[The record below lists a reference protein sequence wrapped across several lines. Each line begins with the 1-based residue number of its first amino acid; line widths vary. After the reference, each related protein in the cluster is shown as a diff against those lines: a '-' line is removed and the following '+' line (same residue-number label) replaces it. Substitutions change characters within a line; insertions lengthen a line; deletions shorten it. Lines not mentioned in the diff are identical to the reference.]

1 MISTFKKVWKNCKN
15 RHKSFLYSLL
25 FSFLRSLFAVT
36 QLLAILITIK
46 VITGSLDIKKGIISI
61 VVLTLICI
69 IGNYITSYF
78 EQINGMRTGF
88 KMVSDKRIEMGAKL
102 RKVPLG
108 FFNTSSRSS
117 TITTLTSALS
127 GVENASTV
135 VTVGIISGLFN
146 ALSLFI
152 FMMIYDY
159 RIGLIVG
166 LGMIIYLILVNYQ
179 MKLSR
184 KNAPKL
190 IEAQNRLSN
199 DTLLFLEGI
208 KVTKSFSF
216 KNGDT
221 KLKESID
228 GSKDANIELTKKSM
242 PTQYMAS
249 IIVAVFESL
258 ILLTTLLMFYKF
270 NAIDLTKTVIL
281 VIFSFMAYASL
292 NQAGSMLSM
301 IGLLDSG
308 LNEVE
313 RINDIKELETSE
325 PIIKEES
332 NEITFKNVDFSYGDN
347 KVLHNV
353 SFNIKPKSFT
363 AIVGPSGSGK
373 TTICELIARFR
384 DVDSG
389 EILFGNTNIK
399 NIEYEDISKK
409 VSMVFQRVYLFEDTI
424 LNNIRFA
431 KPNASLDD
439 VRQACKKAQCDD
451 FIMSLKDGYDT
462 LLTEGGSSLS
472 GGEKQRI
479 SIARAILK
487 DSPIIILDEAT
498 ASIDPE
504 NEYQIQ
510 KAIEELTMNKTVI
523 MIAHRLKTIKNA
535 DNIIVLEKGKIVQEG
550 THKELINED
559 GLYKKFINSRIK
571 ASKFTLIK

>member
-1 MISTFKKVWKNCKN
+1 MINTFKKVWKNCQN
-15 RHKSFLYSLL
+15 RHKSFIYSLL
-25 FSFLRSLFAVT
+25 FSFLRSIFAVT
-36 QLLAILITIK
+36 QIFAIIVTINVVLNK
-46 VITGSLDIKKGIISI
+46 IEVKKGIIII

-78 EQINGMRTGF
+78 EQINGMKTGF

-108 FFNTSSRSS
+108 FFNTSSRSN

-146 ALSLFI
+146 AFALFV
-152 FMMIYDY
+152 FMMFYDY

-166 LGMIIYLILVNYQ
+166 VGTVVYLLLVNYQ

-190 IEAQNRLSN
+190 IKVQNNLSN
-199 DTLLFLEGI
+199 DTLSFLEGI

-216 KNGDT
+216 KDGDE
-221 KLKESID
+221 KLKKSIND
-228 GSKDANIELTKKSM
+228 SKDANIELTNKSM
-242 PTQYMAS
+242 FSQYMAS
-249 IIVAVFESL
+249 IIIAVFESL
-258 ILLTTLLMFYKF
+258 ILLITLIMFYKY
-270 NAIDLTKTVIL
+270 NIIDLTKTIIL
-281 VIFSFMAYASL
+281 IIFSFMAYASL

-308 LNEVE
+308 LDEVTKMSE
-313 RINDIKELETSE
+313 IKELENNK
-325 PIIKEES
+325 PIVKEES
-332 NEITFKNVDFSYGDN
+332 NEITFKNVCFSYDDN
-347 KVLHNV
+347 EVLHNI
-353 SFNIKPKSFT
+353 SFNIKPNTFT

-384 DVDSG
+384 DIDSG
-389 EILFGNTNIK
+389 EILFGKTNIK

-424 LNNIRFA
+424 LNNIKFA
-431 KPNASLDD
+431 KPEASLEE
-439 VRQACKKAQCDD
+439 VREACKKAQCDE
-451 FIMSLKDGYDT
+451 FIMKLKDGYNT
-462 LLTEGGSSLS
+462 VLTEGGSSLS

-498 ASIDPE
+498 ASVDPE

-510 KAIEELTMNKTVI
+510 MAIEELTLNKTVI
-523 MIAHRLKTIKNA
+523 MIAHRLKTIRNA
-535 DNIIVLEKGKIVQEG
+535 DNIIVLDKGKIIQEG
-550 THKELINED
+550 NHDTLVNQE
-559 GLYKKFINSRIK
+559 GLYQKFINSRIK
-571 ASKFTLIK
+571 AMKFTLTK

>member
-1 MISTFKKVWKNCKN
+1 MINTFKKVWKNCQN
-15 RHKSFLYSLL
+15 RHKSFIYSLL
-25 FSFLRSLFAVT
+25 FSFLRSIFAVT
-36 QLLAILITIK
+36 QIFAIIVTINVVLNK
-46 VITGSLDIKKGIISI
+46 IEVKKGIIII

-78 EQINGMRTGF
+78 EQINGMKTGF

-108 FFNTSSRSS
+108 FFNTSSRSN

-146 ALSLFI
+146 AFALFV
-152 FMMIYDY
+152 FMMFYDY

-166 LGMIIYLILVNYQ
+166 VGTVVYLLLVNYQ

-190 IEAQNRLSN
+190 IKVQNNLSN
-199 DTLLFLEGI
+199 DTLSFLEGI

-216 KNGDT
+216 KDGDE
-221 KLKESID
+221 KLKKSIND
-228 GSKDANIELTKKSM
+228 SKDANIELTNKSM
-242 PTQYMAS
+242 FSQYMAS
-249 IIVAVFESL
+249 IIIAVFESL
-258 ILLTTLLMFYKF
+258 ILLITLIMFYKY
-270 NAIDLTKTVIL
+270 NIIDLTKTIIL
-281 VIFSFMAYASL
+281 IIFSFMAYASL

-308 LNEVE
+308 LDEVTKMSE
-313 RINDIKELETSE
+313 IKELENNK
-325 PIIKEES
+325 PIVKEES
-332 NEITFKNVDFSYGDN
+332 NEITFKNVCFSYDDN
-347 KVLHNV
+347 EVLHNI
-353 SFNIKPKSFT
+353 SFNIKPNTFT

-384 DVDSG
+384 DIDSG
-389 EILFGNTNIK
+389 EILFGKTNIK

-424 LNNIRFA
+424 LNNIKFA
-431 KPNASLDD
+431 KPEASLEE
-439 VRQACKKAQCDD
+439 VRAACKKAQCDE
-451 FIMSLKDGYDT
+451 FIMKLKDGYNT
-462 LLTEGGSSLS
+462 VLTEGGSSLS

-498 ASIDPE
+498 ASVDPE

-510 KAIEELTMNKTVI
+510 MAIEELTLNKTVI
-523 MIAHRLKTIKNA
+523 MIAHRLKTIRNA
-535 DNIIVLEKGKIVQEG
+535 DNIIVLDKGKIIQEG
-550 THKELINED
+550 NHDTLVNQE
-559 GLYKKFINSRIK
+559 GLYQKFINSRIK
-571 ASKFTLIK
+571 AMKFTLTK